1 MIRPAEITDKRR
13 TSNVRQI
20 GRPLM
25 LSDVDTIDTI
35 DAEVVK
41 DLDDVREGLERI
53 EEIQKWKLQ

>member
-20 GRPLM
+20 GPPLM